1 MKNSASGKDVPLKI
15 KGDILMAQNDSLSL
29 SRIILKSRFLFLL
42 VFLLLLIALQPL
54 DEVVGELGI
63 LLDLI
68 VTAILMSSIFAISQ
82 KKNYMISGVLLAVPM
97 FVFLWA
103 FKFYK
108 ATWLSASG
116 SICGI
121 AFFGFIIVVILKFI
135 FSRDEIEGDLIA
147 GAAVVYLLI
156 AIIWTHAYR
165 LIELMHPGSF
175 TLAESQTMGNA
186 APFLYYS
193 FVTMTTLGYGDIFPV
208 TTAAKS
214 CAILEAIIGQLF
226 LVIMIAWLVGV
237 HISQSMGKKN
247 RRPAELKSDD
257 D

>member
-15 KGDILMAQNDSLSL
+15 KGDNIMADHLSL
-29 SRIILKSRFLFLL
+29 GRAFLKSRFLFLL

-54 DEVVGELGI
+54 DEVMGELGI

-68 VTAILMSSIFAISQ
+68 VTAILMSSILAISQ
-82 KKNYMISGVLLAVPM
+82 KKNHMIAGILLAVPM

-103 FKFYK
+103 HKFYK
-108 ATWLSASG
+108 ATWLSASS

-135 FSRDEIEGDLIA
+135 FSRDEIKGDLIA
-147 GAAVVYLLI
+147 GAAVVYLLL

-175 TLAESQTMGNA
+175 SFAQSQTMDYA

-193 FVTMTTLGYGDIFPV
+193 FVTITTLGYGDIFPV

-226 LVIMIAWLVGV
+226 LVIMVAWLVGV
-237 HISQSMGKKN
+237 HISQSMVKKKTPD
-247 RRPAELKSDD
+247 R
-257 D
+257 